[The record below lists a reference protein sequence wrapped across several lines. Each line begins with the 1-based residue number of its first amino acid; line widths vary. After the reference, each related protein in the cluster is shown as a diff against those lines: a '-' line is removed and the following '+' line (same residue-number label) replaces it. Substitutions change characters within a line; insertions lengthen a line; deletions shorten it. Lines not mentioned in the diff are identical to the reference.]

1 MRVNTFALKGHN
13 SKAQGNALG
22 SLSVTLLSPEGAE

>member
-1 MRVNTFALKGHN
+1 MRVYTSALKGHN

-22 SLSVTLLSPEGAE
+22 SPSVTLLSPEGAK